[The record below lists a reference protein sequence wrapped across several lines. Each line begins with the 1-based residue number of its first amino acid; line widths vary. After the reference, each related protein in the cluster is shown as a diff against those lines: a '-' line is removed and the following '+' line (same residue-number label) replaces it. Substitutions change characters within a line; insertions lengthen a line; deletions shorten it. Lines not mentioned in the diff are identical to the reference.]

1 MKPRVVYTLA
11 QGEQPPSSFG
21 ADPKRRGVWFVTGN
35 EVTESIDFVSID
47 PNQSRVFPLHAHYSF
62 GVHLG
67 IGVASDGTVWVGINL
82 MLIHLNPTTG
92 AMTTYRVP
100 MPNNGFRVITAI
112 AITGPNTVALAI
124 DDTDEVVLFRG
135 GRFVDWSLP
144 ANTEP
149 LDVAY
154 LKNGTLGV
162 SLLDFD
168 THTYD
173 RIVTYTPNGARSEGP
188 LVDVYHLASTGTQFV
203 SVENQIVLFNARA
216 QLTATLQFVPTL
228 KPKVLIISPLG
239 ILPNGDLLLQSGDGV
254 LVASLTTG
262 VTAVL
267 QVPRAACPNPLSSS
281 VPPASHPAGSLCEQ
295 IPSLVTSD
303 GAGDLWMVL
312 GDELQIDVVEG
323 FETT

>member
-1 MKPRVVYTLA
+1 M
-11 QGEQPPSSFG
+11 
-21 ADPKRRGVWFVTGN
+21 
-35 EVTESIDFVSID
+35 
-47 PNQSRVFPLHAHYSF
+47 
-62 GVHLG
+62 
-67 IGVASDGTVWVGINL
+67 
-82 MLIHLNPTTG
+82 
-92 AMTTYRVP
+92 
-100 MPNNGFRVITAI
+100 
-112 AITGPNTVALAI
+112 ALAI

-135 GRFVDWSLP
+135 GRFVDWWLP
-144 ANTEP
+144 ANAEP

-203 SVENQIVLFNARA
+203 SVENQIVLFQCSCAAHGDVCSRSNFQAQSAHHQSARNPPQRRPPFA
-216 QLTATLQFVPTL
+216 ERGWPASQ
-228 KPKVLIISPLG
+228 
-239 ILPNGDLLLQSGDGV
+239 
-254 LVASLTTG
+254 SLTTG

-312 GDELQIDVVEG
+312 GDKSQIDVVEG